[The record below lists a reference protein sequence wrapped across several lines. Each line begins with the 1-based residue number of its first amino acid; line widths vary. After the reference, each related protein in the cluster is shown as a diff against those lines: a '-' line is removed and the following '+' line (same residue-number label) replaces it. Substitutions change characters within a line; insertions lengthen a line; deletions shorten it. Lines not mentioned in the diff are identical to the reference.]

1 MCLDI
6 SKVYHKKHHA
16 AEEDYREVFVAEEPI
31 LVIKGLD
38 LYRDASSGT
47 PVYRLES
54 PYRNYKWEFE
64 KPEYANMRTRAYGM
78 RLDIGTGVH
87 ALVSLEQFYGYF
99 WTVLSY
105 YEASQMLN
113 DNAALDVWYEKG
125 ATRGDAIPFPAV
137 IPKGAKFWVGDAGDI
152 CADGM
157 TVYPSLN
164 AVRAANGGELPV
176 WAGTYIDA
184 L

>member
-47 PVYRLES
+47 HVYRLES

-125 ATRGDAIPFPAV
+125 AARGDAIPFPAV